1 LIQEKQ
7 AELEINLAKSV
18 SVKSNQNTAAVVA
31 EQPVTLAIH
40 PVHSVGKQSSAFTI
54 VKQQI
59 TREKSIETLPVVEVA
74 KVPSATLVK
83 APSVKSVEIVKVPSV
98 VAPVEIVKASSVA
111 SVKAEIV
118 KAPSSVVVAEAP
130 VVKVPSVV
138 AVVKAPSIA
147 EIVKVPSV
155 AVVTPVEVVKTPS
168 VASFKVAELVKEP
181 SIASY
186 KGYLVKAPS
195 VASVKADLVK
205 GPSAV
210 VVSQTPVELT
220 KAASTASVNT
230 ASELILKALASAPL
244 EIVKVPSVVYA
255 PVEIV
260 KTPSVAQVVKVPST
274 QVVTEVVK
282 TPSVRSVE
290 FIKEPSVKALASPV
304 KTPQIDD
311 ISKMILN
318 AFPLGI
324 QVALPP
330 SYEPIYQKQSRSSSQ
345 IKVPVKSSSTIKS
358 QGNIAENISVSSIK
372 PVEKATKSSD
382 SSRLNIPAGYIL
394 AEPKYIGNL
403 DPANGVT
410 LDYLQNL
417 INQHASKIDQFP
429 DTHLEDIEYNKFID
443 PFTSS
448 LFQDEIIEIDYGA
461 IDAFTAAFNSSE
473 PNATG
478 AQPNLKVSSHI
489 LDGKFSSFVDNQLL
503 LGDYIDA
510 SLEFTSFDA
519 FNQEYQLRN
528 LSNVTQKSSSKV
540 Y

>member
-1 LIQEKQ
+1 
-7 AELEINLAKSV
+7 
-18 SVKSNQNTAAVVA
+18 
-31 EQPVTLAIH
+31 
-40 PVHSVGKQSSAFTI
+40 
-54 VKQQI
+54 
-59 TREKSIETLPVVEVA
+59 VVEVA

-83 APSVKSVEIVKVPSV
+83 TPSVKSAEIVKVPSV
-98 VAPVEIVKASSVA
+98 VAPVEIVKASSAA
-111 SVKAEIV
+111 SVKADIV
-118 KAPSSVVVAEAP
+118 KAPSYVVVAEP
-130 VVKVPSVV
+130 TVVKVPSVV
-138 AVVKAPSIA
+138 ALVKAPSIA

-155 AVVTPVEVVKTPS
+155 AVVTPIEVVKTHS
-168 VASFKVAELVKEP
+168 VASVKVAELVKEP
-181 SIASY
+181 S
-186 KGYLVKAPS
+186 
-195 VASVKADLVK
+195 
-205 GPSAV
+205 AV
-210 VVSQTPVELT
+210 VVPQTPVELT
-220 KAASTASVNT
+220 KAPSTASVNT
-230 ASELILKALASAPL
+230 ASELILKALAAAPL
-244 EIVKVPSVVYA
+244 EIVKNPSVASIPQEIVKVPSVVSA

-290 FIKEPSVKALASPV
+290 LIKEPSVKAIASPV

-311 ISKMILN
+311 ISKIILN

-324 QVALPP
+324 QVALSP

-358 QGNIAENISVSSIK
+358 QENFEVKKSVSSAK
-372 PVEKATKSSD
+372 PAEKTQTPKSSD

-417 INQHASKIDQFP
+417 INQHASKKDQFP

-461 IDAFTAAFNSSE
+461 IDAFTAALNSSE